1 MEQEDGDMMK
11 FFYTRKDVDEEVAKA
26 LAEAAR
32 RREDFERLDS
42 LRRDVWQLREELHDM
57 RTRLDPTY
65 MKVPSGCS
73 PVNDE
78 AVEKV
83 AT

>member
-1 MEQEDGDMMK
+1 MMK

-42 LRRDVWQLREELHDM
+42 LRRDVWQLRDELHDL
-57 RTRLDPTY
+57 RIRLDPTY
-65 MKVPSGCS
+65 MKVPTGCT
-73 PVNDE
+73 PVN
-78 AVEKV
+78 VEYVETV
-83 AT
+83 AP